1 MDRALIDRWTDT
13 AGFRAALFFSGVL
26 VLPVLAL
33 GLATTVGMLVAA
45 AGNAQF
51 SLFDGGVIAL
61 LSLGGALGVAGLLRA
76 RWGARHADR
85 HNVTATLI
93 CLAIGIATALGVAG
107 AVAAELVAGA
117 FGFRSWN
124 VGTAVA
130 ALFVAAHACWVL
142 WGIAWMQRLTRR
154 YSERT
159 GRRFDAIPAVMLGVA
174 IALATSAA
182 FVTGAL

>member
-1 MDRALIDRWTDT
+1 
-13 AGFRAALFFSGVL
+13 
-26 VLPVLAL
+26 VLAL
-33 GLATTVGMLVAA
+33 GLVTTVGMLVAA

-61 LSLGGALGVAGLLRA
+61 PSLGGALGIVGLLRA
-76 RWGARHADR
+76 HWGARHAER

-93 CLAIGIATALGVAG
+93 CLAIGIATALGVA
-107 AVAAELVAGA
+107 VVVVVELMSTSFDYG
-117 FGFRSWN
+117 RWH
-124 VGTAVA
+124 VGNAIA

-154 YSERT
+154 YAEQA
-159 GRRFDAIPAVMLGVA
+159 GRAFDATPVVLLGVA